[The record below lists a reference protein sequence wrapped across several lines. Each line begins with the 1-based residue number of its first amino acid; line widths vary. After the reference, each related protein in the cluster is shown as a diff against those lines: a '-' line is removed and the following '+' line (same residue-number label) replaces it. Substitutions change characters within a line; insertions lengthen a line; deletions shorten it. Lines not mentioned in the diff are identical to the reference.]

1 MSETTI
7 AEIRRKNKIVITHPN
22 GEQTTIEND
31 DNAIGPFIG
40 SLRVVENAGLLKE
53 WVEVDTIETLLRD
66 APEVNYRGSSPEWS
80 R

>member
-7 AEIRRKNKIVITHPN
+7 AEIRSKNKIVSRPPD
-22 GEQTTIEND
+22 GGQTTREN
-31 DNAIGPFIG
+31 AGTASGPFIG

-66 APEVNYRGSSPEWS
+66 APEVNYRGSSPEWG